1 MAEATKA
8 SMNSSISSDEELMG
22 LNNTWFQNHTSN
34 SEAGE
39 MYTPTISIVLY
50 SLFLFTFI
58 VVPLC
63 VKMINYGSSRTIRTT
78 INENAESWDI
88 EGSKADIHLMRQL
101 RVNSTVSTNSE
112 NKNIRSLI
120 LIFLPLV
127 DS

>member
-1 MAEATKA
+1 
-8 SMNSSISSDEELMG
+8 MNSSISSDEELMA

-34 SEAGE
+34 SEDGE

-78 INENAESWDI
+78 ITENSESWDI

-101 RVNSTVSTNSE
+101 TVNSTVSPNSE
-112 NKNIRSLI
+112 VRDIRSLI
-120 LIFLPLV
+120 LIFMSLV